1 MALFSYFSKLE
12 KREQLLEKISLALL
26 VILVA
31 MTPIVYSLVPDKV
44 ILLGNNKAG
53 ALESYSSRSLIWMF
67 PVIGLVI
74 YAAVSMQKF
83 YLIKY
88 RAAPAK
94 GEEPEHTTTIWV
106 LRLVK
111 MIAMAGLIIS
121 VLEVMVTSA
130 KPGSS
135 MALTGFVME
144 LLIVAA
150 VFTIAFKEVVAKY
163 VKKQG

>member
-1 MALFSYFSKLE
+1 MALFSYLSKLQ

-53 ALESYSSRSLIWMF
+53 ALESYSSRSLLWMF
-67 PVIGLVI
+67 PLIGIII
-74 YAAVSMQKF
+74 YIAVSLQKF

-88 RAAPAK
+88 RDTPAK
-94 GEEPEHTTTIWV
+94 GEEPEHTTTVWV

-121 VLEVMVTSA
+121 VLDVMVTAS
-130 KPGSS
+130 KPNSPL
-135 MALTGFVME
+135 ALTGFVTE

-150 VFTIAFKEVVAKY
+150 VFTIAFKEVMAKY
-163 VKKQG
+163 VRKQA

>member
-12 KREQLLEKISLALL
+12 KKEQLFEKISLSLL
-26 VILVA
+26 IVLVA

-44 ILLGNNKAG
+44 IILGDNKAG
-53 ALESYSSRSLIWMF
+53 ALDSYNSRSALWLF
-67 PVIGLVI
+67 PLVGVII
-74 YAAVSMQKF
+74 YLALSIQKH

-88 RAAPAK
+88 RDTPAK
-94 GEEPEHTTTIWV
+94 GEEPEHTTTVWV

-121 VLEVMVTSA
+121 VLEVMVTAA
-130 KPGSS
+130 KPGSP
-135 MALTGFVME
+135 MAIAGFVSE
-144 LLIVAA
+144 LIIVAA

-163 VKKQG
+163 VKKS